1 MAAKATKTAPDEP
14 TLRES
19 LRLLQGE
26 RAIPFEMLLEAL
38 EAALISAYK
47 RNFGGEANSIV
58 SIDRDTGEYKVYH
71 RRLVTDEVSDPK
83 LEIAPKEAG
92 PKYEPGD
99 YFDQEVTPK
108 EFGRIAA
115 QTAKQV
121 IVQRIREAERDT
133 IFNEYSQKL
142 HDLVHGTVQRYEQRN
157 MFVDLGKTEA
167 LLPLSEQVP
176 RENFRINDR
185 ILAFVLD
192 VRKTNKGPQIVLS
205 RAAEGLVQRLLER
218 EVPEI
223 EDDIVEI
230 MAIAREPGSRS
241 KVAVHSHRPDVD
253 AVGACLGP
261 KSSRIASVSDELR
274 GEKIDIIRWSSDP
287 VGFINNALA
296 PAKVLSVE
304 LFEDEGVGLVVVP
317 DYQLSL
323 AIGREGQNVRLAA
336 RLTGWRLDITSEA
349 DAEETRARYLV
360 EREERQQ
367 VGEVE
372 EAVVPSEGADAD
384 GVPSIDPELVR
395 KLEEFK
401 RQMFDP
407 THRDDGAEEGSGP

>member
-1 MAAKATKTAPDEP
+1 MKTAKTSPDEP

-19 LRLLQGE
+19 LRVLEGE
-26 RAIPFEMLLEAL
+26 RSIPREMLLEAL

-47 RNFGGEANSIV
+47 RNYGSEANVVINM
-58 SIDRDTGEYKVYH
+58 DRDTGEYKIYH
-71 RRLVTDEVSDPK
+71 RRAVVENVEDPK
-83 LEIAPKEAG
+83 IEISQKEAG
-92 PKYEPGD
+92 RKDEPGD
-99 YFDQEVTPK
+99 YYDEEVTPK
-108 EFGRIAA
+108 SFGRIAA

-142 HDLVHGTVQRYEQRN
+142 HDIVNGTVQRYEQRN
-157 MFVDLGKTEA
+157 MYVDLGRTEA

-176 RENFRINDR
+176 RENYRINDR
-185 ILAFVLD
+185 INAFVLD
-192 VRKTNKGPQIVLS
+192 VRKTNKGPQIILS

-223 EDDIVEI
+223 NDNIVEI

-241 KVAVHSHRPDVD
+241 KVAVHSHRLEVD

-261 KSSRIASVSDELR
+261 KSSRIAAVSDELR
-274 GEKIDIIRWSSDP
+274 GEKIDIIRWSPDP
-287 VGFINNALA
+287 VTFINNAVA
-296 PAKVLSVE
+296 PAKVLGVE
-304 LFEDEGVGLVVVP
+304 LFEDEGVGLVTVP

-336 RLTGWRLDITSEA
+336 RLTGWRLDITSESE
-349 DAEETRARYLV
+349 AEETRARYLA
-360 EREERQQ
+360 EREERAR
-367 VGEVE
+367 VAEPEAVE
-372 EAVVPSEGADAD
+372 EETAEQ
-384 GVPSIDPELVR
+384 GVATTEIDPELIR

-401 RQMFDP
+401 RTMFEQS
-407 THRDDGAEEGSGP
+407 RSQEQGEE

>member
-1 MAAKATKTAPDEP
+1 MAAKAKPKVSPDEP

-26 RAIPFEMLLEAL
+26 RAIPFDMLLEAL

-47 RNFGGEANSIV
+47 RNFGSEANAIV

-71 RRLVTDEVSDPK
+71 RRTVADEVTDAKLEVSR
-83 LEIAPKEAG
+83 KEAG
-92 PKYEPGD
+92 SKYEPGD
-99 YFDQEVTPK
+99 FFDEEVTPK
-108 EFGRIAA
+108 DFGRIAA

-133 IFNEYSQKL
+133 IFNEYSQRL
-142 HDLVHGTVQRYEQRN
+142 HDLVNGSVQRYEQRN
-157 MFVDLGKTEA
+157 MFVDLGKAEA

-176 RENFRINDR
+176 RENYRINDR

-223 EDDIVEI
+223 EENIVEI

-241 KVAVHSHRPDVD
+241 KVAVHSHRQDVD

-274 GEKIDIIRWSSDP
+274 GEKIDIIRWSSD
-287 VGFINNALA
+287 VVSFINNALA
-296 PAKVLSVE
+296 PAKVLTVE

-349 DAEETRARYLV
+349 DAEETRARYLL
-360 EREERQQ
+360 EREERLS
-367 VGEVE
+367 VGVE
-372 EAVVPSEGADAD
+372 GDELAEGTEGEAVDGASA
-384 GVPSIDPELVR
+384 IDPELIR

-407 THRDDGAEEGSGP
+407 AHREGGDA

>member
-1 MAAKATKTAPDEP
+1 MKATKAQPDEP

-19 LRLLQGE
+19 LRALQGE

-38 EAALISAYK
+38 EAALLSAYK
-47 RNFGGEANSIV
+47 RNFGSEANAIV

-71 RRLVTDEVSDPK
+71 RRLVVDDVTDPK
-83 LEIAPKEAG
+83 LEISRRDSG
-92 PKYEPGD
+92 TKYEPGD
-99 YFDQEVTPK
+99 FYDEEVTPK
-108 EFGRIAA
+108 QFGRIAA

-142 HDLVHGTVQRYEQRN
+142 HDIVMGTVQRYEQRN

-176 RENFRINDR
+176 RENYRINDR
-185 ILAFVLD
+185 IRAYVLD
-192 VRKTNKGPQIVLS
+192 VRKTNKGPQIILS
-205 RAAEGLVQRLLER
+205 RAAEGLVQRLLEA

-241 KVAVHSHRPDVD
+241 KVAVHSHRSEVD

-274 GEKIDIIRWSSDP
+274 GEKIDIIRWSPDP
-287 VGFINNALA
+287 ITFINNALA
-296 PAKVLSVE
+296 PAKVLTVE
-304 LFEDEGVGLVVVP
+304 LFEDEGVGLVTVP

-349 DAEETRARYLV
+349 DAQETRARYLA
-360 EREERQQ
+360 EREERLNAPAAETLA
-367 VGEVE
+367 GEGEATE
-372 EAVVPSEGADAD
+372 EPGAAV
-384 GVPSIDPELVR
+384 DPELIR
-395 KLEEFK
+395 KLEEFRRTMLE
-401 RQMFDP
+401 RQ
-407 THRDDGAEEGSGP
+407 DGGSEGSQ

>member
-1 MAAKATKTAPDEP
+1 MAVKAKAKPKVSPDEP

-26 RAIPFEMLLEAL
+26 RAIPFDMLLEAL

-47 RNFGGEANSIV
+47 RNFGGDANAIV

-71 RRLVTDEVSDPK
+71 RRVVADEITDPK
-83 LEIAPKEAG
+83 LEVSRKEAG
-92 PKYEPGD
+92 SKYEPGD
-99 YFDQEVTPK
+99 FFDEEVTPK
-108 EFGRIAA
+108 DFGRIAA

-133 IFNEYSQKL
+133 IFNEYSQRL
-142 HDLVHGTVQRYEQRN
+142 HDLVNGSVQRYEQRN
-157 MFVDLGKTEA
+157 MFVDLGKAEA

-176 RENFRINDR
+176 RENYRINDR

-223 EDDIVEI
+223 EENIVEI

-241 KVAVHSHRPDVD
+241 KVAVHSHRQDVD

-274 GEKIDIIRWSSDP
+274 GEKIDIIRWSSD
-287 VGFINNALA
+287 VVSFINNALA
-296 PAKVLSVE
+296 PAKVLTVE

-349 DAEETRARYLV
+349 DAEETRARYLL
-360 EREERQQ
+360 EREERLS
-367 VGEVE
+367 VGVE
-372 EAVVPSEGADAD
+372 DDELARGTDGEAQD
-384 GVPSIDPELVR
+384 GTPAIDPELIR

-407 THRDDGAEEGSGP
+407 AHREGGDA

>member
-1 MAAKATKTAPDEP
+1 MAAKAKPKVSPDEP

-26 RAIPFEMLLEAL
+26 RAIPFDMLLEAL

-47 RNFGGEANSIV
+47 RNFGSEANAIV

-71 RRLVTDEVSDPK
+71 RRTVADEVTDAKLEVSR
-83 LEIAPKEAG
+83 KEAG
-92 PKYEPGD
+92 SKYEPGD
-99 YFDQEVTPK
+99 FFDEEVTPK
-108 EFGRIAA
+108 DFGRIAA

-133 IFNEYSQKL
+133 IFNEYSQRL
-142 HDLVHGTVQRYEQRN
+142 HDLVNGSVQRYEQRN
-157 MFVDLGKTEA
+157 MFVDLGKAEA

-176 RENFRINDR
+176 RENYRINDR

-223 EDDIVEI
+223 EENIVEI

-241 KVAVHSHRPDVD
+241 KVAVHSHRQDVD

-274 GEKIDIIRWSSDP
+274 GEKIDIIRWSSD
-287 VGFINNALA
+287 VVSFINNALA
-296 PAKVLSVE
+296 PAKVLTVE

-349 DAEETRARYLV
+349 DAEETRARYLL
-360 EREERQQ
+360 EREERLS
-367 VGEVE
+367 VGVE
-372 EAVVPSEGADAD
+372 GDELAEGTEGEATDGASA
-384 GVPSIDPELVR
+384 IDPELIR

-407 THRDDGAEEGSGP
+407 AHREGGDA